1 MNSLHIVV
9 CPTEWV
15 YCTKFAV
22 HIIAPHGGNIGPVLS
37 KQVLYSYSEIS
48 MTHHPYVHPSIYL
61 NDSLCSFQCV
71 FVVVYKHVILSVVVV
86 AVYNLSVFVVV
97 VYKHVIHVRHGS

>member
-1 MNSLHIVV
+1 MGILHQI
-9 CPTEWV
+9 CSAHNCSTWWQ
-15 YCTKFAV
+15 YRA
-22 HIIAPHGGNIGPVLS
+22 VLS